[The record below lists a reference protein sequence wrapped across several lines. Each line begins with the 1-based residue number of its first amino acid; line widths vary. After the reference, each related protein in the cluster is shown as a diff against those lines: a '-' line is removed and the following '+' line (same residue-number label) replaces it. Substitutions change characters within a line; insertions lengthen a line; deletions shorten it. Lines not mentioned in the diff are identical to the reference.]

1 MLQLQQNHTIITW
14 RLQHLK
20 NPMANAVI
28 APLKKKVI
36 PTALGMFP
44 ITKKRETFWKNSGEN
59 DNL

>member
-14 RLQHLK
+14 RLQHLE

-44 ITKKRETFWKNSGEN
+44 ITKKRETF
-59 DNL
+59 